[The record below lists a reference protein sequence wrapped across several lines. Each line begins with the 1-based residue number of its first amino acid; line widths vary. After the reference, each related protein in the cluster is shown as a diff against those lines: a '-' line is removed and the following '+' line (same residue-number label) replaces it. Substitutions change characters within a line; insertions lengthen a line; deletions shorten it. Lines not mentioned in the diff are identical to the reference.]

1 MLLLMFILMV
11 MFLLTFVIMI
21 MLTLML
27 VLMIV
32 LMIVIRLCLC
42 LCLCPC
48 LYLLSWLYL
57 CLRCAYVFA
66 YRGIRTREAAF
77 GVLPRPKCTQL
88 PIEAIYSSFH
98 SIIIPILPVRTRL
111 LIPKLICLP
120 EISHCLFCLSK
131 EVFVMCGLVQIRAQK
146 QNIITIEIILL
157 TQLIVCIFPLAL
169 PLARPNSGSTSRE
182 TVQSPQGVFESW
194 NPSGGLLRS
203 ARPCRQDIHLKYLFT
218 RLKPQEHPTDI
229 QNICFIS

>member
-1 MLLLMFILMV
+1 MLLPMFILMV

-21 MLTLML
+21 MLTLM
-27 VLMIV
+27 LMIV

-48 LYLLSWLYL
+48 LYLLSWLY
-57 CLRCAYVFA
+57 YVFA
-66 YRGIRTREAAF
+66 YRVIRTREAAF
-77 GVLPRPKCTQL
+77 GVLPRLKCTQL

-120 EISHCLFCLSK
+120 EIFHCLFCLSK

-169 PLARPNSGSTSRE
+169 PLARPSSGSTSRE
-182 TVQSPQGVFESW
+182 TVRSPQGVFESW

-203 ARPCRQDIHLKYLFT
+203 ARLCRQDIHLKYLFT
-218 RLKPQEHPTDI
+218 RLKPQEHPI
-229 QNICFIS
+229 GI